1 MAFTIFYSALLFLV
15 FASILVDETKSKNY
29 KIKTI
34 MQVVYFTAILVY
46 TKTHDNSAMFLAF
59 SLPLVLG
66 DMIYFIWDR
75 WKNKNDNLGELIV
88 LSFMVFLQIFVFLS
102 WGY

>member
-34 MQVVYFTAILVY
+34 IQVVYFTAILYY
-46 TKTHDNSAMFLAF
+46 TKSHDNAAIFLSF

-75 WKNKNDNLGELIV
+75 WKNQNDNLGELII
-88 LSFMVFLQIFVFLS
+88 LSFMTFLQIFVFLS

>member
-34 MQVVYFTAILVY
+34 MQVAYFTAILYY
-46 TKTHDNSAMFLAF
+46 TKSHDNAAIFLAF

-66 DMIYFIWDR
+66 DMIYFIGDR
-75 WKNKNDNLGELIV
+75 WKNQNDNLVELIT
-88 LSFMVFLQIFVFLS
+88 LSFMTFLQIFVFLS